1 MRKFIFLLALA
12 SFSLSACT
20 KKHDANP
27 NIYHFVNIAK
37 VKGMDPAGAED
48 LYSNYEIVRV
58 YEALL
63 QYHPF
68 KRPYVLEPL
77 LAEAMPTISKDGLTY
92 TFKIRKGVFFHDD
105 PAFPEGKG
113 RELKAQDF
121 VYSFL
126 RLADPR
132 TLSTGFWIFEGRI
145 KGLDEWHE
153 KYSKEGAGPTNF
165 EEEVAGIKALDDYTL
180 QIQLKQAYPQLLYAL
195 AMTYTSAVPRE
206 AVEKYGK
213 EFINHAV
220 GTGPFLLDTYNPAE
234 RITYKRNPKYWAATF
249 PADGP
254 AEDAGKTI
262 PFIDGVESRI
272 IGEDQPRWLHFMKG
286 ELDTL
291 VIPKDNFDQAI
302 KVLDPSKP
310 ASGDNIELLPELK
323 DKGIQLAADVML
335 DITFNLFN
343 AESTN
348 VPALRDKRVRQ
359 AIALAMNGPEVIRL
373 FYNNRAI
380 PAQTPIPPNLNGYDA
395 DFKNPYRTNDIEKAK
410 KLLAQAGYPMGKG
423 IPEIPYDTLADATAR
438 QMAEHVQKSMG
449 QIGIKLKMVSNTWPA
464 MLKRMQNHQTDF
476 WGYAWGADY
485 PDAENF
491 LQLFYGPNAKPGGM
505 NAGYYKNKD
514 YDRLF
519 EKARA
524 MQDTP
529 ERAALYKK
537 LAQTLA
543 EDTPAVFGAHRIN
556 VTLRQSWLKNAL
568 YDEFPMNRAK
578 YLRID
583 LEAKKKAGH

>member
-1 MRKFIFLLALA
+1 MRKFLLLLALV
-12 SFSLSACT
+12 SLSLSACT
-20 KKHDANP
+20 KGKDSNP
-27 NIYHFVNIAK
+27 NIYHFVNDNKI
-37 VKGMDPAGAED
+37 KGMDPAGAED
-48 LYSNYEIVRV
+48 LYSNREIVRV

-105 PAFPEGKG
+105 AAFPEGKG
-113 RELKAQDF
+113 RELKAKDF
-121 VYSFL
+121 VYSLL

-132 TLSTGFWIFEGRI
+132 TMSTGFWILEGRI

-153 KYSKEGAGPTNF
+153 KYTKDGAGPTNF
-165 EEEVAGIKALDDYTL
+165 DEDVAGLKALDDYTF
-180 QIQLKQAYPQLLYAL
+180 QVQLKQPYPQLLYAL

-220 GTGPFLLDTYNPAE
+220 GTGAFILDEYNPTE

-254 AEDAGKTI
+254 AEDAGKPI
-262 PFIDGVESRI
+262 PFVDGIESRI
-272 IGEDQPRWLHFMKG
+272 VVEDQPRWLHFIKG
-286 ELDTL
+286 EFDSIA
-291 VIPKDNFDQAI
+291 IPKDNFDQAV
-302 KVLDPSKP
+302 KVIDPSKP
-310 ASGDNIELLPELK
+310 ASEDNIELTPELK
-323 DKGIQLAADVML
+323 EKNIQMVTAVQL

-343 AESTN
+343 LESTN
-348 VPALRDKRVRQ
+348 VPQLKDKRVRQ
-359 AIALAMNGPEVIRL
+359 AIALAADSKDVIRL

-380 PAQTPIPPNLNGYDA
+380 PAQTPIPPGLNGYDPS
-395 DFKNPYRTNDIEKAK
+395 FVNPYRTGDIEKAK
-410 KLLAQAGYPMGKG
+410 KLLAAAGYPMGKG
-423 IPEIPYDTLADATAR
+423 FPEIPYDTLADSTSR
-438 QMAEHVQKSMG
+438 QLAELLQKELS
-449 QIGIKLKMVSNTWPA
+449 QIGLKLKVLTNNWPA
-464 MLKRMQNHQTDF
+464 LLKRMQNHQTDF

-491 LQLFYGPNAKPGGM
+491 LQLFYGPNAKVGGM
-505 NAGYYKNKD
+505 NNGYYKDKE
-514 YDRLF
+514 YDRVF

-529 ERAALYKK
+529 ERTALYKK
-537 LAQTLA
+537 LAQKLA
-543 EDTPAVFGAHRIN
+543 EDTPAVFGAHRIS
-556 VTLRQSWLKNAL
+556 VGLRQPWIKYAM

-578 YLRID
+578 YIKID
-583 LEAKKKAGH
+583 VEAKKKAGH